1 MQRLCNFHLVPYLL
15 GLLLCGLANHA
26 TAQTPPPQRSAE
38 TAFVGPKLVKF
49 VPAQYPDE
57 AKKKRLTGVV
67 RFLLVVDAKGNVQ
80 EATPVFDIG
89 NGFTKSALKAVR
101 QFKFAPATYGGKP
114 VLSRVVYNYRFT
126 LKIRKKIVP
135 PVAPQPRTATP
146 TAPVAPPPTYPGQPA
161 VRPAPRAPQPTTP
174 TAPRPTKAATPAAT
188 RQNPPVPRRTQAPA
202 PRKAPELRPRA
213 IPSPAT
219 QDDPLAWEGYVLQR
233 GSRDPV
239 EGAQLFLVAK
249 GFQKQAI
256 TDQNGRYR
264 FPKVP
269 PGRYRVVIPVPNFKR
284 FQKVL
289 KIKGGKDRKVRTWYL
304 SRLGSDQFVSVTR
317 AKRKKQEVYQK
328 TLQREEIEII
338 PGTQGDPLKVVQN
351 LPGMA
356 RTPLNTGFFV
366 VRGSAPED
374 SRVYLDGHQIPSL
387 YHFGGLTAV
396 VNADIARNIDLIPGG
411 FSVAYGRSTGGVISV
426 NTRKGTDR
434 WHGYLDFDLID
445 IGFFLE
451 GPLWKGA
458 NLMISARR
466 SHLDFFLGLILP
478 ETPAFD
484 LTVAPRYYDY
494 QIKLDWQVNKA
505 HNLSFM
511 YFGSRDLL
519 TFLREAPIGG
529 DGIRGEFGFYSMF
542 HRLQLRWRFSPSKS
556 VVHDLSIHTG
566 FSLNDIKGGTTIG
579 FASNTAIIAVRDE
592 LRWQVLKNFSIRAG
606 LDVRI
611 RNIALDIRLPTNVP
625 QEGDL
630 PGSQGNDGFGNITAT
645 ASNSW
650 VAEPGAYLEAN
661 WNILPTLKAQAGVRF
676 DYATSSM
683 SYTFDP
689 RLNVTWTTP
698 WKPLSFVAGVGLFSQ
713 PPQLQESSETFG
725 NPALEHEHSIHV
737 TLGSNVQWTSYF
749 NTEVTFF
756 YKHMYDLIIRSN
768 NTVERDGQEV
778 PERLRNG
785 GLGRAYG
792 LELLIRHKPHKKFF
806 GWISYTLSRSERQ
819 DNPGEDY
826 RLFSFDQSHILTFV
840 AAYKI
845 GWGLSISARFRLVSG
860 NPFTPIRGGIYDADR
875 GNYIPIPGANNSAR
889 NPLFHQLDLR
899 IDYKLTF
906 TTWKLMF
913 YLDVQNVYNQ
923 PNQEGTTYNYD
934 YSQSAPLTG
943 IPIFPSLGIKGQF

>member
-1 MQRLCNFHLVPYLL
+1 MQRLRYNHLVPQLL
-15 GLLLCGLANHA
+15 GLIWLGLAFQA
-26 TAQTPPPQRSAE
+26 QAQTSPTKKGKAPV
-38 TAFVGPKLVKF
+38 FVGPKLVKF
-49 VPAQYPDE
+49 VPAVYPEE
-57 AKKKRLTGVV
+57 AKKKRLMGVV
-67 RFLLVVDAKGNVQ
+67 RFLLVVDPKGNVQ
-80 EATPVFDIG
+80 QATPIFDIG
-89 NGFTKSALKAVR
+89 NGFTKAALAAVK
-101 QFKFAPATYGGKP
+101 QFKFSPATYGGKP
-114 VLSRVVYNYRFT
+114 TISRVVYNYRFT
-126 LKIRKKIVP
+126 LRIRKITTTVAPKPRTAVSNP
-135 PVAPQPRTATP
+135 QAPQVRTPAARAPAPQPKAQPTKQQPNART
-146 TAPVAPPPTYPGQPA
+146 
-161 VRPAPRAPQPTTP
+161 PAP
-174 TAPRPTKAATPAAT
+174 KAAAQPPAK
-188 RQNPPVPRRTQAPA
+188 RPKVQ
-202 PRKAPELRPRA
+202 PELRPRA

-219 QDDPLAWEGYVLQR
+219 KKDPLAWAGYVLER
-233 GSRDPV
+233 GTRDPV
-239 EGAQLFLVAK
+239 EGAQLFLVAR
-249 GFQKQAI
+249 GFQGQAV
-256 TDQNGRYR
+256 TDQYGR
-264 FPKVP
+264 FQFAKVP
-269 PGRYRVVIPVPNFKR
+269 PGRYRIVIPVPNFRR
-284 FQKVL
+284 FQKVFR
-289 KIKGGKDRKVRTWYL
+289 IYGGKKRRVRTWYITR
-304 SRLGSDQFVSVTR
+304 SGSNQFVSVTR
-317 AKRKKQEVYQK
+317 ARRKKQEVNQK

-458 NLMISARR
+458 TLMVSARR
-466 SHLDFFLGLILP
+466 SHLDFFLGLVLP
-478 ETPAFD
+478 EIPAFD

-494 QIKLDWQVNKA
+494 QIKLDWQINKQ
-505 HNLSFM
+505 HNVSFM

-519 TFLREAPIGG
+519 TFLRSAPIGG

-542 HRLQLRWRFSPSKS
+542 HRLQMRWRFTPSKD
-556 VVHDLSIHTG
+556 VVHDMSIHTG
-566 FSLNDIKGGTTIG
+566 FSLNDIKGGATLG
-579 FASNTAIIAVRDE
+579 FASNTIIIALRDE
-592 LRWQVLKNFSIRAG
+592 LRWQIAKPLSLRAG
-606 LDVRI
+606 LDIRI
-611 RNIALDIRLPTNVP
+611 RNINLDIRLPANVP

-630 PGSQGNDGFGNITAT
+630 PGSQGNNPFGNITET
-645 ASNSW
+645 AGNSW
-650 VAEPGAYLEAN
+650 VAEPAMYLELN
-661 WNILPTLKAQAGVRF
+661 WNILPTLKAQAGLRF
-676 DYATSSM
+676 DYASS
-683 SYTFDP
+683 SQDYTFDP

-713 PPQLQESSETFG
+713 PPQLQESSEAFG
-725 NPALEHEHSIHV
+725 NPNLLAEHSVHV
-737 TLGSNVQWTSYF
+737 TLGTNVQWTSYF
-749 NTEVTFF
+749 NTEFTFF
-756 YKHMYDLIIRSN
+756 YKHMYDLIIRSDA
-768 NTVERDGQEV
+768 TVERDGQQV
-778 PERLRNG
+778 SERLRNG

-792 LELLIRHKPHKKFF
+792 MEVLIRHKPHKKFF

-819 DNPGEDY
+819 DNPGDPY
-826 RLFSFDQSHILTFV
+826 RLFSFDQTHILTLV

-860 NPFTPIRGGIYDADR
+860 NPFTPIRGGIFDADR
-875 GNYIPIPGANNSAR
+875 GNYIPIPGENNSAR
-889 NPLFHQLDLR
+889 NPLFHQLDIR